1 MSIRNLLSFLSQLST
16 LAFQS
21 HVCFSMSNAKPEG
34 QVICFSPARVHLCVC
49 TTTTTVHV
57 FHYQSFRRI
66 KFSFS
71 FQVSWF
77 FFPFHNPM
85 LTSSNEHYSNG
96 TAFIN
101 NAPRRRKKKLEKFVG
116 DFVFVLVFRS
126 RERWRMKKK
135 KRRERKR
142 KDYLNIICK

>member
-1 MSIRNLLSFLSQLST
+1 MLALCLLVGIFFSVFTKNIHKMNFVFMKKTKEEAEEGEKKVSIRNLLSFLSQLST

-57 FHYQSFRRI
+57 FHYQSFRFI
-66 KFSFS
+66 S

-77 FFPFHNPM
+77 FFR
-85 LTSSNEHYSNG
+85 
-96 TAFIN
+96 FI
-101 NAPRRRKKKLEKFVG
+101 
-116 DFVFVLVFRS
+116 
-126 RERWRMKKK
+126 
-135 KRRERKR
+135 
-142 KDYLNIICK
+142 IQC